1 MYDLEEQEKIDALKD
16 WWKQNGR
23 SVIAGV
29 VVFVL
34 ALGGG
39 QGYRY
44 WKQKQREQAAVL
56 YDAVV
61 AGAKQKKLK
70 DALDAARS
78 IEETFPSSGFAAR
91 AALVA
96 AKAAFEGGDRVG
108 ARAQLEWA
116 SDHADEVPIRN
127 IARLRLA
134 GVLADD
140 RKYDEALTRLSS
152 VDDSRFS
159 ALAADLRATFEPLEN
174 LRRCYSSCFRDNER
188 ERHANDSSFRR
199 GQLRRGH
206 RRRVGHRS
214 GGGDASGVAGPE
226 CRPRRLGAGAAR
238 QGR

>member
-159 ALAADLRATFEPLEN
+159 ALAADLR
-174 LRRCYSSCFRDNER
+174 
-188 ERHANDSSFRR
+188 
-199 GQLRRGH
+199 
-206 RRRVGHRS
+206 
-214 GGGDASGVAGPE
+214 GDILLAQGKVADARKAYRAAIDAAAGSQQ
-226 CRPRRLGAGAAR
+226 RQFTQTKLDALGEGS
-238 QGR
+238 